1 MDIKSRFVLLTKKT
15 YPHGTEELLEY
26 FLPRGFKMDG
36 HGNYFITIGNSR
48 TMFTCHL
55 DTASANFEDVNHR
68 FSGDFIMSDGTTILG
83 ADDKA
88 GMIIL
93 LHMIENN
100 IPGTYYFFVGEEVGC
115 IGSGRLSG
123 TYEGGL
129 YDRCVSFDRRGYGSI
144 ITHQFWSRCCSDNF
158 ANALKLEMNL
168 TGLNF
173 NLDDTG
179 ITTDSASFME
189 QIPECTNISVGYFNE
204 HTIREKQ
211 NISFLEKL
219 CKSLCLIN
227 WELLPTERKPG
238 LSFLEM
244 DMDPDLDVDDNNTS
258 KKLQVFVE
266 DESYIVI
273 LKPDRIL
280 KERSLIY
287 DWVISTGSYYDV
299 SGMDWDGVDCYL
311 HYQNIKEHIGN
322 RTDLIHVINDLS
334 VIPIEEF
341 TILEKVY

>member
-129 YDRCVSFDRRGYGSI
+129 YDRCVWVWE
-144 ITHQFWSRCCSDNF
+144 TFW
-158 ANALKLEMNL
+158 
-168 TGLNF
+168 
-173 NLDDTG
+173 
-179 ITTDSASFME
+179 
-189 QIPECTNISVGYFNE
+189 
-204 HTIREKQ
+204 
-211 NISFLEKL
+211 
-219 CKSLCLIN
+219 
-227 WELLPTERKPG
+227 
-238 LSFLEM
+238 
-244 DMDPDLDVDDNNTS
+244 DL
-258 KKLQVFVE
+258 
-266 DESYIVI
+266 
-273 LKPDRIL
+273 
-280 KERSLIY
+280 
-287 DWVISTGSYYDV
+287 
-299 SGMDWDGVDCYL
+299 
-311 HYQNIKEHIGN
+311 
-322 RTDLIHVINDLS
+322 
-334 VIPIEEF
+334 
-341 TILEKVY
+341 